1 MTRPMLMLLAA
12 LSPLSAQAETVIRV
26 TGQAVDLDS
35 GKPIYREI
43 HEQRY
48 AGTRWL
54 SGRIRYVAEDG
65 RLLGEKT
72 LDFSRDPYVPL
83 MRFQQPLTGSVDS
96 VTAVDARGIRLETRD
111 DGKRS
116 SRVLARAPEQVADA
130 GFSAYI
136 SDHLP
141 ALASGKTLQLR
152 FIAVA
157 RLDQYRFRIIPG
169 ERVTLDGE
177 PAITLR
183 VEPDSLLRL
192 VAPSLRVVYGLES
205 RRLLSYEGLS
215 NLTNPETGKLWDAR
229 IRFGPVE
236 RVADGASPVTSA
248 SAPNPR

>member
-1 MTRPMLMLLAA
+1 MMMRVLLPA
-12 LSPLSAQAETVIRV
+12 LGLLFWQAPACAGTLVRV

-35 GKPIYREI
+35 GRPIYREI

-48 AGTRWL
+48 DGARWL

-65 RLLGEKT
+65 RLLAEKT
-72 LDFSRDPYVPL
+72 LDFGSDPYVPV
-83 MRFQQPLTGSVDS
+83 MRFQQRITGSVDS
-96 VTAVDARGIRLETRD
+96 ITAVDARGIHLESRY

-116 SRVLARAPEQVADA
+116 STVLARAPDQVADA

-141 ALASGKTLQLR
+141 ALVNGETLHLR

-157 RLDQYRFRIIPG
+157 RQAQYRFRITPG
-169 ERVTLDGE
+169 RRLTLAGE
-177 PAITLR
+177 PAIALR

-192 VAPSLRVVYGLES
+192 VVAPLQVVYGIES

-215 NLTNPETGKLWDAR
+215 NLTNPETGKLWEAR
-229 IRFGPVE
+229 IRFGAIE
-236 RVADGASPVTSA
+236 Q
-248 SAPNPR
+248 